1 MSIWTLPKDISQY
14 SEPGGED
21 AHVSWL
27 EVNNFSALRSLDG
40 KSVRTTRDLLHIARE
55 PKHDITEKTY
65 FLKLTNFNFS
75 ELPNTITGIEAKL
88 SMNRFGRITDDTVQ
102 LTLNDELIGE
112 NQATL
117 DTNPIKLYGSE
128 NSLWDTTLTPEDLQN
143 PLFGI
148 VLRFK
153 SHPRWPHK
161 NSALIDA
168 VEIRV
173 YYKNKYI

>member
-1 MSIWTLPKDISQY
+1 MMSNWTLPRDISQY
-14 SEPGGED
+14 SEPGGEA

-40 KSVRTTRDLLHIARE
+40 RSIKTTRDLLHIARE
-55 PKHDITEKTY
+55 PRHDITEKTY
-65 FLKLTNFNFS
+65 FLKVTNFNFGL
-75 ELPNTITGIEAKL
+75 LPDTITGIQVKL
-88 SMNRFGRITDDTVQ
+88 SMNRFGRITDDTIQ
-102 LTLNDELIGE
+102 LTRNDELIGE

-117 DTNPIKLYGSE
+117 DTNPIKIYGSE
-128 NSLWDTTLTPEDLQN
+128 TSLWDTTLTSSELQD
-143 PLFGI
+143 PSFGV

-173 YYKNKYI
+173 Y